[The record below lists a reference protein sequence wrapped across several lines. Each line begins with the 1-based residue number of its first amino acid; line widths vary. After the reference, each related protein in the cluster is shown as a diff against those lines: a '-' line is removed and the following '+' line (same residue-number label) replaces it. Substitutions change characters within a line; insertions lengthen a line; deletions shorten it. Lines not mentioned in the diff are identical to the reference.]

1 MLPPNRSDRG
11 SFDFM
16 EQHQKRTIRC
26 SVIVL
31 NFNGRGF
38 LADCLDSLNRQTFSN
53 FETVVLDNGSS
64 DGSAALVRERYP
76 RVQVLAL
83 DKNYGF
89 SIAYNVALRRTIAQ
103 GTEYALLLNND
114 TFVDPNFVEEM
125 VETIESDCMAGAV
138 CPKIYFADQPNA
150 FWYAGGDFSLWTA
163 RARHRGWRKTD
174 SGQFDD
180 QREITLATGCAMLV
194 RCSALREVGLLD
206 EQLWLYLEDVE
217 WSVRFLKKGYRLAFA
232 SKARVWHCDG
242 GTAVRLLGAGSQAM
256 RQYLSTRNMI
266 LLARKHARWW
276 QLPSYC
282 GGFLVNHIAFYT
294 ALRLWRRDFKALLAI
309 YRGLWEGLRMPLM
322 VRGPKSGT
330 DGGQVLP
337 VGH

>member
-1 MLPPNRSDRG
+1 
-11 SFDFM
+11 M
-16 EQHQKRTIRC
+16 EQHQQRTIRC

-53 FETVVLDNGSS
+53 FETVVVDNGSS
-64 DGSAALVRERYP
+64 DGSVALVHERYP

-89 SIAYNVALRRTIAQ
+89 SIAYNVALQRTISQ

-114 TFVDPNFVEEM
+114 TFVAPNFVEEM
-125 VETIESDCMAGAV
+125 LETIENDCMVGAV

-206 EQLWLYLEDVE
+206 EQLWAYLEDVE

-232 SKARVWHCDG
+232 SKARLWHCDG
-242 GTAVRLLGAGSQAM
+242 GTWVRLLGAGSQFK

-266 LLARKHARWW
+266 LLARKHVRWW
-276 QLPSYC
+276 QLPTYC
-282 GGFLVNHIAFYT
+282 GGFLVNHLAFYT

-309 YRGLWEGLRMPLM
+309 YRGLWHGLRMPLM
-322 VRGPKSGT
+322 VRGWKVEH
-330 DGGQVLP
+330 DALV
-337 VGH
+337 